1 MRHRVAGRKLSRH
14 TQHRELMFRNM
25 LVSLLEHERIKTT
38 LAKGKELRSW
48 ADKMI
53 SLGKKGT
60 LHARRQAFALLRNEG
75 IVKKLFD
82 QIAPKLKD
90 REGGYTR
97 VYKLG
102 WRHGD
107 AAPLS
112 LVELVTFAHPEEK
125 KKSTIT
131 KAKEALGK
139 VTPKKKEKVETKEK
153 VEEKGKGKGKGKEN
167 EKEKEKGKEKK
178 EKKVKKEEKEAP
190 KAKKEKPKKKA
201 SAEKTKEKT
210 KSK

>member
-25 LVSLLEHERIKTT
+25 LVSLLQYERIKTT

-48 ADKMI
+48 ADKII
-53 SLGKKGT
+53 SLGKQGT
-60 LHARRQAFALLRNEG
+60 LHARRRAFALLRDKG

-82 QIAPKLKD
+82 EIAPKFKD

-97 VYKLG
+97 VYRLG
-102 WRHGD
+102 WRQGD
-107 AAPLS
+107 GAPLS
-112 LVELVTFAHPEEK
+112 LVELVTYAPIEEK
-125 KKSTIT
+125 KKSTLK
-131 KAKEALGK
+131 KAKEVLEK
-139 VTPKKKEKVETKEK
+139 VTPKKKEKVEKKEK
-153 VEEKGKGKGKGKEN
+153 

-190 KAKKEKPKKKA
+190 KGKKEKPKKK
-201 SAEKTKEKT
+201 SSEE

>member
-1 MRHRVAGRKLSRH
+1 MRHHVAGRKLSRH

-25 LVSLLEHERIKTT
+25 LVSLLQHERIRTT

-53 SLGKKGT
+53 TLGKKGT
-60 LHARRQAFALLRNEG
+60 LHARRRAFSLLRDKG
-75 IVKKLFD
+75 AVKKLFD
-82 QIAPKLKD
+82 EIAPKLKD
-90 REGGYTR
+90 RQGGYTR

-102 WRHGD
+102 WRQGD

-131 KAKEALGK
+131 KAKEVLGK
-139 VTPKKKEKVETKEK
+139 VAPKKKEKGEK
-153 VEEKGKGKGKGKEN
+153 I
-167 EKEKEKGKEKK
+167 EKGKEKTKEKPKEKSKEKAKEEKK
-178 EKKVKKEEKEAP
+178 EKKAKKEEKEAP
-190 KAKKEKPKKKA
+190 KEKKAKPKKKP
-201 SAEKTKEKT
+201 SEE

>member
-25 LVSLLEHERIKTT
+25 LVSLLQHERIRTT

-48 ADKMI
+48 ADRMI
-53 SLGKKGT
+53 SLGKQGT
-60 LHARRQAFALLRNEG
+60 LHARRRAFALLRNEG

-82 QIAPKLKD
+82 EIAPKLKE

-102 WRHGD
+102 WRQGD

-125 KKSTIT
+125 KKSTMT
-131 KAKEALGK
+131 KAKQVLEK

-153 VEEKGKGKGKGKEN
+153 EKG
-167 EKEKEKGKEKK
+167 KEKEKVKEKK
-178 EKKVKKEEKEAP
+178 EKKVKKEEKQAP
-190 KAKKEKPKKKA
+190 KEKKEKPKKKA
-201 SAEKTKEKT
+201 SPEKSKEKT

>member
-1 MRHRVAGRKLSRH
+1 
-14 TQHRELMFRNM
+14 M
-25 LVSLLEHERIKTT
+25 LVSLLQHERIKTT

-48 ADKMI
+48 ADKII

-60 LHARRQAFALLRNEG
+60 LHARRQAFALLRDQG

-82 QIAPKLKD
+82 VIAPKLKD
-90 REGGYTR
+90 RAGGYTR

-102 WRHGD
+102 WRQGD

-125 KKSTIT
+125 KKSTMT
-131 KAKEALGK
+131 KAREALEK
-139 VTPKKKEKVETKEK
+139 VTPKKKKVEKK
-153 VEEKGKGKGKGKEN
+153 EKGKEEAKEKP
-167 EKEKEKGKEKK
+167 KEKEKEKK

-190 KAKKEKPKKKA
+190 KEKKERPKKKK
-201 SAEKTKEKT
+201 SSEQ

>member
-25 LVSLLEHERIKTT
+25 LVSLLQYERIKTT

-48 ADKMI
+48 ADKII

-60 LHARRQAFALLRNEG
+60 LHARRRAFALLRDKG

-82 QIAPKLKD
+82 EIAPRFKD

-97 VYKLG
+97 VYHLG
-102 WRHGD
+102 WRQGD
-107 AAPLS
+107 GAPLS
-112 LVELVTFAHPEEK
+112 LVELVTYAAPEEK
-125 KKSTIT
+125 KKSTIK
-131 KAKEALGK
+131 KAKEVLEK
-139 VTPKKKEKVETKEK
+139 VTPKKKEKVEKKEK
-153 VEEKGKGKGKGKEN
+153 

-178 EKKVKKEEKEAP
+178 EKKVKKEEKEIP
-190 KAKKEKPKKKA
+190 KEKKEKPKKKP
-201 SAEKTKEKT
+201 SEG

>member
-48 ADKMI
+48 ADRMI
-53 SLGKKGT
+53 TLGKRGT
-60 LHARRQAFALLRNEG
+60 LHARRRAFALLRDKG

-82 QIAPKLKD
+82 EIAPKFKD
-90 REGGYTR
+90 RAGGYTR

-102 WRHGD
+102 WRQGD

-112 LVELVTFAHPEEK
+112 LVELVTFSHPEEK

-131 KAKEALGK
+131 KAKEVLEK
-139 VTPKKKEKVETKEK
+139 VTPKKKEKGEKKEK
-153 VEEKGKGKGKGKEN
+153 VKEKAKEKPK
-167 EKEKEKGKEKK
+167 EKEKEKEKK
-178 EKKVKKEEKEAP
+178 EKKAKKEEKEAP
-190 KAKKEKPKKKA
+190 KEKKTQPKKKP
-201 SAEKTKEKT
+201 SAEKGK
-210 KSK
+210 

>member
-14 TQHRELMFRNM
+14 TQHRELMLRNM
-25 LVSLLEHERIKTT
+25 LVSLLQYERIRTT
-38 LAKGKELRSW
+38 LAKGKELRRW
-48 ADKMI
+48 ADRI
-53 SLGKKGT
+53 VSLGKRGT
-60 LHARRQAFALLRNEG
+60 LHARRRAFALLRDKA

-82 QIAPKLKD
+82 EIAPKFKD

-102 WRHGD
+102 WRQGD

-125 KKSTIT
+125 KKSTIA
-131 KAKEALGK
+131 KAKEVLEK
-139 VTPKKKEKVETKEK
+139 VTPKKKEKVEK
-153 VEEKGKGKGKGKEN
+153 
-167 EKEKEKGKEKK
+167 KEKGKEKPKEKEK
-178 EKKVKKEEKEAP
+178 EKKT
-190 KAKKEKPKKKA
+190 KPKKK
-201 SAEKTKEKT
+201 SSEE

>member
-25 LVSLLEHERIKTT
+25 LVSLLQYERIKTT
-38 LAKGKELRSW
+38 LAKGKELRNW
-48 ADKMI
+48 ADRII

-82 QIAPKLKD
+82 EIAPKFKD

-102 WRHGD
+102 WRQGD
-107 AAPLS
+107 GAPLS

-139 VTPKKKEKVETKEK
+139 VTSKKKT
-153 VEEKGKGKGKGKEN
+153 
-167 EKEKEKGKEKK
+167 
-178 EKKVKKEEKEAP
+178 KKEEKEAP
-190 KAKKEKPKKKA
+190 KGKKEKPKKK
-201 SAEKTKEKT
+201 SSEE

>member
-25 LVSLLEHERIKTT
+25 LTSLLQYERIETT
-38 LAKGKELRSW
+38 LAKGKELRGW
-48 ADKMI
+48 ADRII

-60 LHARRQAFALLRNEG
+60 LHARRRVFALLRNKE

-82 QIAPKLKD
+82 EIAPKFKD

-102 WRHGD
+102 WRQGD
-107 AAPLS
+107 GAPLS
-112 LVELVTFAHPEEK
+112 LVELVTYASPEEK
-125 KKSTIT
+125 KKSTIK
-131 KAKEALGK
+131 KAKEVLEK
-139 VTPKKKEKVETKEK
+139 VTPKRKEK
-153 VEEKGKGKGKGKEN
+153 EEKREKK

-178 EKKVKKEEKEAP
+178 EKKAKKEEKEAP
-190 KAKKEKPKKKA
+190 KEKKEKPKKK
-201 SAEKTKEKT
+201 
-210 KSK
+210 SKPKGK

>member
-25 LVSLLEHERIKTT
+25 LVSLLQYERIKTT

-48 ADKMI
+48 ADKII

-60 LHARRQAFALLRNEG
+60 LHARRRAFALLRDKG

-82 QIAPKLKD
+82 EIAPRFKD
-90 REGGYTR
+90 RAGGYTR
-97 VYKLG
+97 VYRLG
-102 WRHGD
+102 WRQGD
-107 AAPLS
+107 GAPLS
-112 LVELVTFAHPEEK
+112 LVELVTYAAPEEK
-125 KKSTIT
+125 KKSTLK
-131 KAKEALGK
+131 KAKEVLEK
-139 VTPKKKEKVETKEK
+139 VTPKKKEKVEKKEK
-153 VEEKGKGKGKGKEN
+153 

-178 EKKVKKEEKEAP
+178 EKKAKKEEKEIP
-190 KAKKEKPKKKA
+190 KEKKEKPKKKP
-201 SAEKTKEKT
+201 SEG